1 MKRIYLK
8 PTSHA
13 INIEA
18 EQMIAA
24 SGDMGGRLPDI
35 HPEPASNRMNSSLWD
50 ATPFNDSENDIWK

>member
-1 MKRIYLK
+1 MKKNYLK

-18 EQMIAA
+18 EQMIAT
-24 SGDMGGRLPDI
+24 SGDMGGKLPDI

-50 ATPFNDSENDIWK
+50 EAPFSNSESDIWK